1 MSFYIRLIILFY
13 LKKVLI
19 IWCIKFILWFYYLL
33 SFGGWNVWK
42 DRYWLR
48 GWRCIFLMNND
59 ELDSL
64 VYIICVI
71 NVILF
76 LLIVVGVKVCWFVLF
91 FWEFKNGD
99 FVDIFV
105 VSCVFDCIVLFRG
118 LYNYIII
125 VWCIR

>member
-1 MSFYIRLIILFY
+1 
-13 LKKVLI
+13 
-19 IWCIKFILWFYYLL
+19 
-33 SFGGWNVWK
+33 
-42 DRYWLR
+42 
-48 GWRCIFLMNND
+48 MNND

-105 VSCVFDCIVLFRG
+105 VVGVFDCIVLFRG

>member
-1 MSFYIRLIILFY
+1 
-13 LKKVLI
+13 
-19 IWCIKFILWFYYLL
+19 
-33 SFGGWNVWK
+33 
-42 DRYWLR
+42 
-48 GWRCIFLMNND
+48 MND
-59 ELDSL
+59 DYLDSL

-76 LLIVVGVKVCWFVLF
+76 LLIVVGVKVCGFLL
-91 FWEFKNGD
+91 FWELKKNGD

-105 VSCVFDCIVLFRG
+105 VVGVFDCIVLFRG